1 MMRKFTPEKIFEEEV
16 VMKNRFARALSLV
29 VVALVLVP
37 SAAFGQTATTAAPA
51 APAVSGLRADVNW
64 QLTDLEKKLVALAE
78 ATPQEKYGWR
88 PAPGVRS
95 VSEVYMHIAG
105 GNYFLATFVGAK
117 MPEGLSRDMEKTV
130 TEKAKVVEALKKSFD
145 HARKAVEATP
155 DSDLDKKVKF
165 FGQEPSERMM
175 LIVLVSHGHE
185 HLGQSIAYARMNGI
199 TPPWSAAETPPEK
212 KPAPKS

>member
-1 MMRKFTPEKIFEEEV
+1 
-16 VMKNRFARALSLV
+16 MKYRFARALPLLV
-29 VVALVLVP
+29 AALALVP
-37 SAAFGQTATTAAPA
+37 SAVFGQTAATAAPS
-51 APAVSGLRADVNW
+51 APAVSGLRADVIW
-64 QLTDLEKKLVALAE
+64 QLTDVEKKLVALAE
-78 ATPQEKYGWR
+78 AMPQEKYGWR
-88 PAPGVRS
+88 PGDGIRS
-95 VSEVYMHIAG
+95 VSEVYMHVAG
-105 GNYFLATFVGAK
+105 GNYFLSTFLGTK

-185 HLGQSIAYARMNGI
+185 HLGQSIAYARTNGVA
-199 TPPWSAAETPPEK
+199 PPWSEAPPAPEK
-212 KPAPKS
+212 KSAPKS

>member
-1 MMRKFTPEKIFEEEV
+1 
-16 VMKNRFARALSLV
+16 
-29 VVALVLVP
+29 
-37 SAAFGQTATTAAPA
+37 
-51 APAVSGLRADVNW
+51 
-64 QLTDLEKKLVALAE
+64 
-78 ATPQEKYGWR
+78 
-88 PAPGVRS
+88 
-95 VSEVYMHIAG
+95 
-105 GNYFLATFVGAK
+105 
-117 MPEGLSRDMEKTV
+117 V
-130 TEKAKVVEALKKSFD
+130 TEKPKVVEALKKSFD

-199 TPPWSAAETPPEK
+199 TPPWSATETGPEK